1 MFKERSAQ
9 RRPHGIV
16 RTDELPERPEWSTAG
31 TTDILPAVHIPE
43 LFTYPVSFTSKLFP
57 PLRGP
62 ITVIEANQAGVV
74 GHFWSQN

>member
-1 MFKERSAQ
+1 MKTVLSHANLIDCVEPQAACTRVFKERSAQ

-43 LFTYPVSFTSKLFP
+43 LFTY
-57 PLRGP
+57 R
-62 ITVIEANQAGVV
+62 Q
-74 GHFWSQN
+74 